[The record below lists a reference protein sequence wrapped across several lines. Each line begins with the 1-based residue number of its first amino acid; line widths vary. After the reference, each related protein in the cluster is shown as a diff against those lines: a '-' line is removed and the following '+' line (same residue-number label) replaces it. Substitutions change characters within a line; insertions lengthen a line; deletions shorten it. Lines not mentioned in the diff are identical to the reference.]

1 VWRDGKEQTLHVT
14 VGELQTEK
22 VALDG
27 AESSDTGKLGF
38 AVLDLTPEQ
47 RKQLEVK
54 GGVLVGGVDGP
65 AARAGLRQGDI
76 VIAVNGEQI
85 DSARQFKSLID
96 KAPDGK
102 PVALLIQRG
111 DMRMYVP
118 VTAG

>member
-1 VWRDGKEQTLHVT
+1 MPKAVPASTFAIPAGYEKTDPMS
-14 VGELQTEK
+14 VGLN
-22 VALDG
+22 
-27 AESSDTGKLGF
+27 S
-38 AVLDLTPEQ
+38 EQ
-47 RKQLEVK
+47 RKQLELK
-54 GGVLVGGVDGP
+54 CGVVVGGVDGP
-65 AARAGLRQGDI
+65 AARAGLRQGDV

-85 DSARQFKSLID
+85 DSAKQFKNLVD